1 MIKFMRQIHESL
13 AEDLYISFVLKLTI
27 ESQIETTNEVNEMVG
42 ENMRR
47 KMIDDSALFE
57 LLGKSQNMKLLEYFL
72 ETEGEELLFFSDIA
86 EATKVRR
93 DSIRPLLD
101 RYSQIGVIK
110 VVTKR
115 KRNLYQFNKSNQYS
129 RLLMQIYKKVLKDRK
144 NFS

>member
-1 MIKFMRQIHESL
+1 MRQIHESL